1 MNLLHFLLQNEE
13 VLSEC
18 RVRFLSFM
26 GVGKDVHTFAFI
38 MAEGPRDF
46 TCHKFWCEPNAASLS
61 EAVQAACMVSHQQ
74 IHEMKVTLMETGDAE
89 RNYI

>member
-1 MNLLHFLLQNEE
+1 MHFQPQDEE

-46 TCHKFWCEPNAASLS
+46 TCHMFWCEPNAASLS
-61 EAVQAACMVSHQQ
+61 EAVQAACMVSFKHPRD
-74 IHEMKVTLMETGDAE
+74 ETFV
-89 RNYI
+89 